1 MFIDIHGHVYRRPF
15 TGMNKGLLFSS
26 PEQLLKR
33 YEEIGI
39 EKACLL
45 PLVSPEVYLP
55 QSNEEILDIAA
66 AYPDRFIPFC
76 NLDPRAVT
84 NSADAP
90 LGDVLR
96 YYRDLGCKGIGE
108 VMPNL
113 HFLDPLVQNLFKCVQ
128 DVGWPLIFDGATR
141 IGGAYGLYD
150 DAGLPQLEKCLQRFP
165 RLTFLGHG
173 PPFWAEI
180 GVLDKP
186 EDRAGYPQYPL
197 RAEGAVPRL
206 FRKYPNLYGDLSA
219 GSGYNALARDPE
231 HAVRFLHEFQD
242 RLLFGTDICG
252 PEQRVPQAAF
262 LRELL
267 TAKRISDAVFRKIAR
282 ENAIKLLELDPR
294 RGAPLPADAGGRCAA
309 RPCHVEA
316 EPSTRQGKEQTSE

>member
-1 MFIDIHGHVYRRPF
+1 MFIDIHAHAYRRPF
-15 TGMNKGLLFSS
+15 TGVGPRLLFAS

-33 YEEIGI
+33 HDELGI
-39 EKACLL
+39 ERACLL
-45 PLVSPEVYLP
+45 PFASPEVYLP

-66 AYPDRFIPFC
+66 AHPGRFIPFC

-84 NSADAP
+84 NSAEAP

-113 HFLDPLVQNLFKCVQ
+113 PFLDPLVQNLFRHVQ

-150 DAGLPQLEKCLQRFP
+150 DPGLPQLEASLRRFP
-165 RLTFLGHG
+165 RLIFLGHG

-180 GVLDKP
+180 GTLDNP
-186 EDRAGYPQYPL
+186 EDRAGYPNYPL

-206 FRKYPNLYGDLSA
+206 FRTYPNLYGDLSA
-219 GSGYNALARDPE
+219 GSGYNALARDPDY
-231 HAVRFLHEFQD
+231 ALKFLHEFQD
-242 RLLFGTDICG
+242 RLLFGTDICA
-252 PEQRVPQAAF
+252 PDQRVPQAAF
-262 LRELL
+262 LRDLR
-267 TAKRISDAVFRKIAR
+267 ASGRISEAVFRKIAR
-282 ENAIKLLELDPR
+282 ENAIKLLDL
-294 RGAPLPADAGGRCAA
+294 
-309 RPCHVEA
+309 
-316 EPSTRQGKEQTSE
+316 